1 MKAFKFFLLLFLFN
15 LGYFNLF
22 ADIVIN
28 ASKMEVDYKNNIFN
42 LSGNVS
48 LNTKD
53 YFMTTDNL
61 IYKKQEKT
69 VMANGNI
76 VIEFIKDKRRVNADT
91 MIRTKESLARESTL
105 FTGKPVR
112 LVDFEKE
119 RTIEGNLIR
128 IVKNDNKESIFIEG
142 NAVVFDDKL
151 KINSDKI
158 EYFKSDKFM
167 LMYTNSSI
175 KKDDYIIKT
184 EGIKYLEDDKI
195 LIFDKETRID
205 KKDISIVAK
214 RGKYDEKQD
223 VIEADDVTYIKE
235 NTKIVSDKLLN
246 LKKDGNNFY
255 VFKDVKEIKDKNMLG
270 KANEIE
276 YEEKKNII
284 LMKTDAFIEDKSK
297 DLDIRSDVI
306 RIDNNED
313 KVFLIG
319 SVNIRQ
325 KDKVISSSLGYY
337 DKKSNKMVLTGN
349 PVYKKGN
356 DLTYAQI
363 IILDTSNNN
372 VVMQGEIKGR
382 FDIKKEK

>member
-1 MKAFKFFLLLFLFN
+1 
-15 LGYFNLF
+15 
-22 ADIVIN
+22 
-28 ASKMEVDYKNNIFN
+28 MEVDYKNNMFN